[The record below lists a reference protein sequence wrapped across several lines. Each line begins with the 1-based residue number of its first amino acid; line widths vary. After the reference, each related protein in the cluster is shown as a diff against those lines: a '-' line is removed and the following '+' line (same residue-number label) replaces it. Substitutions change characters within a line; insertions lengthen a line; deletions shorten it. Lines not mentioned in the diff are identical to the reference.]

1 MKFFD
6 MSKYNDYPKPLRKG
20 KYPFIICMLSLS
32 IISFAVFY
40 LGVNIQSIL
49 LAFKKF
55 TGYAADGSEIYVW
68 SWDNFRN
75 IFLELS
81 GGGTSST
88 QLLQAFKNSLFLF
101 FAGNGVTI
109 PTGCFISYYLWKKMR
124 GYSFFRVIFYL
135 PVILSSVVMVI
146 MFRSFIA
153 PNGFLG
159 AINIAIKGEPVPPW
173 LSQEGSAMWCVFAYN
188 TWVGFGGMY
197 LLLTAALHRIPA
209 DVIESAQLDGITPA
223 KEFFKICVP
232 LVWPTLSII
241 LLQKVASLLA
251 ADGPILLLTNGNYG
265 TYTLGFWSYMQVIV
279 GHSYEFPA
287 AVGIVMTLIV
297 APLAIGAWFIMSR
310 INKDVE
316 Y

>member
-1 MKFFD
+1 MKLFD
-6 MSKYNDYPKPLRKG
+6 SERYADYPKPLRKG

-40 LGVNIQSIL
+40 VGINIQSIL
-49 LAFKKF
+49 LAFKRF
-55 TGYAADGSEIYVW
+55 VGYGENGVELYEW
-68 SWDNFRN
+68 SLNNFRN

-81 GGGTSST
+81 GEGTSST
-88 QLLQAFKNSLFLF
+88 QLRQAFKNSLFLF

-109 PTGCFISYYLWKKMR
+109 PTGCFISYYLWKKLR
-124 GYSFFRVIFYL
+124 GYKFFRIIFYL

-146 MFRSFIA
+146 MFRNFIA

-159 AINIAIKGEPVPPW
+159 AISIALTGKTVPPW
-173 LSQEGSAMWCVFAYN
+173 LSQDGTAMWCVFIYN
-188 TWVGFGGMY
+188 CWIGFGGAY
-197 LLLTAALHRIPA
+197 LMLTAALHRIPE
-209 DVIESAQLDGITPA
+209 DVIESAQLDGITPL

-232 LVWPTLSII
+232 LVWPTLSMI
-241 LLQKVASLLA
+241 LLQKVASILA

-279 GHSYEFPA
+279 GHSYEFPS
-287 AVGIVMTLIV
+287 AVGLVMTAVV
-297 APLAIGAWFIMSR
+297 APLAIAAWLIMSR

>member
-55 TGYAADGSEIYVW
+55 TGYATDGSEIYVW

-153 PNGFLG
+153 PNGFW
-159 AINIAIKGEPVPPW
+159 ARSI
-173 LSQEGSAMWCVFAYN
+173 SQSRRTRPAVAQSGRFGDVVRVRVQH
-188 TWVGFGGMY
+188 VGRIRRNVSSSY
-197 LLLTAALHRIPA
+197 AALHRIPA

-223 KEFFKICVP
+223 KEFSKSACRSSGRRF
-232 LVWPTLSII
+232 
-241 LLQKVASLLA
+241 
-251 ADGPILLLTNGNYG
+251 
-265 TYTLGFWSYMQVIV
+265 
-279 GHSYEFPA
+279 
-287 AVGIVMTLIV
+287 
-297 APLAIGAWFIMSR
+297 R
-310 INKDVE
+310 
-316 Y
+316 

>member
-6 MSKYNDYPKPLRKG
+6 MSKYNDSPKPLRKG

-55 TGYAADGSEIYVW
+55 TGYATDGSEIYVW

-265 TYTLGFWSYMQVIV
+265 TYTLGFWS
-279 GHSYEFPA
+279 
-287 AVGIVMTLIV
+287 
-297 APLAIGAWFIMSR
+297 
-310 INKDVE
+310 
-316 Y
+316 

>member
-40 LGVNIQSIL
+40 LGINIQSIL

-146 MFRSFIA
+146 MFRSFID

-159 AINIAIKGEPVPPW
+159 AISVAIKGEPVPPW
-173 LSQEGSAMWCVFAYN
+173 LSQYGSAMWCVFAYN

-197 LLLTAALHRIPA
+197 LLLTAALHRVLQDLRAARLA
-209 DVIESAQLDGITPA
+209 DAFDNSSSKSRLRT
-223 KEFFKICVP
+223 CRRR
-232 LVWPTLSII
+232 
-241 LLQKVASLLA
+241 
-251 ADGPILLLTNGNYG
+251 
-265 TYTLGFWSYMQVIV
+265 TYTSSYQRQLRNVYARILV
-279 GHSYEFPA
+279 VYAGHSRTQLRIPRRGRYRDDALRRA
-287 AVGIVMTLIV
+287 AR
-297 APLAIGAWFIMSR
+297 SR
-310 INKDVE
+310 SMAYYVE
-316 Y
+316 DKQRC